1 MFRALLGGARRH
13 EGKCYY
19 EAGTVVWTAL
29 LSFMLKD
36 GSLRHLDVF
45 RTAGPAARALWA
57 LSGQP
62 ASGRVPLVPC
72 ADTLRY
78 WFSKVDPALTEALLD
93 ECLRWAVRSKL
104 LDGERLRGCVV
115 VAADGSGRDRGRA
128 GRRFTLRASVVTRF
142 SALPLATEEIGGWG
156 TDGEKAASELAGLR
170 RLSARVKARFP
181 RLGICLA
188 GDALYANEALYSLCE
203 SNGWH
208 YVATFK
214 EGACPAQFREAL
226 ALMDADPG
234 NSGAYSPEGLRGE
247 VPDGTVRWA
256 VGVEAAR
263 RLVNVV
269 ECSETG
275 PMPYHG
281 YFATDLPVG
290 DARAASEIATWG
302 RRRWNIESSFH
313 TQKHGGYGLGHNFC
327 DKEAC
332 NRNLHILM
340 QIAFFLWEIF
350 EKCLVRPNRPRW
362 TKVTGRDIA
371 EMIAGVLRTAEVTA
385 PGPGWTYLRRPR
397 PG

>member
-57 LSGQP
+57 LSGQR

-226 ALMDADPG
+226 GLMDADPG
-234 NSGAYSPEGLRGE
+234 NSGAYS
-247 VPDGTVRWA
+247 
-256 VGVEAAR
+256 R
-263 RLVNVV
+263 R
-269 ECSETG
+269 
-275 PMPYHG
+275 
-281 YFATDLPVG
+281 
-290 DARAASEIATWG
+290 
-302 RRRWNIESSFH
+302 
-313 TQKHGGYGLGHNFC
+313 
-327 DKEAC
+327 AC
-332 NRNLHILM
+332 
-340 QIAFFLWEIF
+340 AG
-350 EKCLVRPNRPRW
+350 RPR
-362 TKVTGRDIA
+362 T
-371 EMIAGVLRTAEVTA
+371 E
-385 PGPGWTYLRRPR
+385 P
-397 PG
+397 